1 MRADP
6 KYAEEQE
13 GADMKTRSGV
23 VGLGP
28 IDRLRQFASG
38 YSAAVNGLLTGI
50 TGFILASAAVYQG
63 ISPFGVAWAG
73 SVGPENMLT
82 AALGAALGYVV
93 NPDPA
98 MNMKYI
104 AALALM
110 CGLRWLLDAV
120 PKAARWK
127 GSGPLYA
134 SFALLVVNTA
144 ITISGGFLIYDAV
157 ISLSEVALTAGG
169 AYFFAQSRHVL
180 SARGQ
185 PVKRREAV
193 SAVIS
198 FGVLVLALAP
208 LRITGLSLGRVLA
221 VLVILLAARYGGEG
235 AGAVAGIVAGV
246 AAGASGGVALT
257 GAYAVGGMVA
267 GCSPPQAAWRRGC
280 FHPGRRHQQSHQSA
294 DPQLYQPC
302 LRPLR
307 RPWPSWR
314 YPPLF

>member
-1 MRADP
+1 
-6 KYAEEQE
+6 
-13 GADMKTRSGV
+13 MKTRSGV